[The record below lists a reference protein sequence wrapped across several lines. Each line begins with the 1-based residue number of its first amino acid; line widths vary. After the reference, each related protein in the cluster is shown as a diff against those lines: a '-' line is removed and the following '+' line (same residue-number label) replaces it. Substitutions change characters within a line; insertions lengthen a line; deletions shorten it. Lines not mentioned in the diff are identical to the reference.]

1 MNLQFQ
7 YENPHAP
14 PHSDAL
20 NCCGAH
26 VHPFPIFL
34 FCTSRLQIDVVG
46 PAIFFLDHKVKN
58 YLEVQ
63 EILNTTTDAKG
74 QKTQSSDPR
83 DIPSP

>member
-1 MNLQFQ
+1 MYTRPKKIRFARQDCKQTLMGRPN
-7 YENPHAP
+7 
-14 PHSDAL
+14 
-20 NCCGAH
+20 
-26 VHPFPIFL
+26 
-34 FCTSRLQIDVVG
+34 
-46 PAIFFLDHKVKN
+46 FFLDYKVKN